1 MLPSFTLSG
10 VLPPFQP
17 EHGPAVSA
25 GRSPYRILP
34 EDLVAAF
41 ATSLER
47 RSLLRDLFEYRRQ
60 LRGLGLRDGF
70 QWIDGSFLEDVE
82 MHKGRAPR
90 DIDLVT
96 FFSRPANATNLK
108 AWSEFV
114 ERHQHLLNPEELA
127 VDCYYVDMSIPP
139 EVVVGQATYWYGLF
153 SHQRETSLWKGIV
166 QLDLAADETVAL
178 KMIEVADA
186 N

>member
-17 EHGPAVSA
+17 ELGPAVSA

-34 EDLVAAF
+34 DDLVAAF
-41 ATSLER
+41 ATSPER
-47 RSLLRDLFEYRRQ
+47 RSLLRDLFEYRRK
-60 LRGLGLRDGF
+60 LRELGFRDAF
-70 QWIDGSFLEDVE
+70 QWIDGSFIEDVE

-90 DIDLVT
+90 DIDIVT
-96 FFSRPANATNLK
+96 FFSRPENVTSLE
-108 AWSEFV
+108 AWREFV
-114 ERHQHLLNPEELA
+114 ERHQHVLNPEELS

-139 EVVVGQATYWYGLF
+139 EVIVSQAVYWYGLF
-153 SHQRETSLWKGIV
+153 SHQRETALWKGIV
-166 QLDLAADETVAL
+166 QLDLAADDTAALET
-178 KMIEVADA
+178 IEVTDA